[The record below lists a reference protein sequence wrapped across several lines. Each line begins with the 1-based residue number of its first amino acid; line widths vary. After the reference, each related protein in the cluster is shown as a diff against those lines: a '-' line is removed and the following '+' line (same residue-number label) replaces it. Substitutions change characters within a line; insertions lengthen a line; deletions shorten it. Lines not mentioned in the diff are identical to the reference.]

1 MTTIVTLRVVARCLD
16 CSKRWDGP
24 NALAV
29 AARHCAAFRHTVQ
42 AEQTTSHS
50 YVPVGRVAV
59 PDPMPSRAELERE
72 AAS

>member
-1 MTTIVTLRVVARCLD
+1 MKGVVTTVTTLRKYARCMD

-42 AEQTTSHS
+42 AEQTTVHR
-50 YVPVGRVAV
+50 YAPARF
-59 PDPMPSRAELERE
+59 P
-72 AAS
+72 